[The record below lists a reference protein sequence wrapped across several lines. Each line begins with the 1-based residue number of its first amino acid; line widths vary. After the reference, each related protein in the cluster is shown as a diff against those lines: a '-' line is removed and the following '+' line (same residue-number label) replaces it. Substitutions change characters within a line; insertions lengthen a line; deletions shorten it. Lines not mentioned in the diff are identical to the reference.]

1 MMGEQPETRESM
13 SIEEATVSNMS
24 EIVTIMV
31 VLERKGWVFY
41 YG

>member
-1 MMGEQPETRESM
+1 MMGEQPEIRESM

-24 EIVTIMV
+24 EITAIVD
-31 VLERKGWVFY
+31 VLERKGEVLY